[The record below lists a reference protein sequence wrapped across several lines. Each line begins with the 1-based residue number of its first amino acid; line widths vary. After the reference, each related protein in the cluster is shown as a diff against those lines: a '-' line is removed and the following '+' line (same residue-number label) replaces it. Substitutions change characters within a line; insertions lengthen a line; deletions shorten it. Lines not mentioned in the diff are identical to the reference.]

1 MLTPLYLKKRISGL
15 EKEKERLEKEITE
28 LKGEEEKE
36 LEKELL
42 VLKEKIKIFQ
52 KLFQRHKN
60 SSKIFSLL
68 ESLCHPKV
76 QFLKLNLD
84 TKNSQEKYFSNLKQ
98 ISENLKDYQTSLL
111 KIETA
116 LPQDL
121 SLSDLL
127 NFLQK
132 ISAENG
138 LLLKNVVQA
147 KESKMEAK
155 GILAKVKE
163 TYFNLN
169 LIGSYASLK
178 GFLQA
183 LEKSSRLIE
192 VESVF
197 VDETDEGLPKYN
209 ISIKVHS
216 L

>member
-1 MLTPLYLKKRISGL
+1 MKKTFIIPILLFLTLILVTYFLLPQYQKFKNLTDQVEKKRAEFS
-15 EKEKERLEKEITE
+15 
-28 LKGEEEKE
+28 
-36 LEKELL
+36 
-42 VLKEKIKIFQ
+42 Q
-52 KLFQRHKN
+52 K
-60 SSKIFSLL
+60 
-68 ESLCHPKV
+68 
-76 QFLKLNLD
+76 
-84 TKNSQEKYFSNLKQ
+84 EKYFSNLKQ